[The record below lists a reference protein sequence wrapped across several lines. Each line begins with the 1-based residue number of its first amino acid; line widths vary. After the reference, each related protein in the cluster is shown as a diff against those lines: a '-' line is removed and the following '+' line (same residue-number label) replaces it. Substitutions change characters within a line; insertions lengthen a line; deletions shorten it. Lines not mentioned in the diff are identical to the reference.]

1 MSATQRHL
9 LRQSIALITAM
20 LPGDGGDDLVP
31 AILAD
36 QGPDELLG
44 LTATTAWLASALIK
58 QFEAIAP
65 GAAEAWLQSLAV
77 GLVE

>member
-1 MSATQRHL
+1 MMEHQRMRHGAT
-9 LRQSIALITAM
+9 ITAM
-20 LPGDGGDDLVP
+20 LPGDRGADLVP
-31 AILAD
+31 ALLAD

-44 LTATTAWLASALIK
+44 LTASTAWLASALIK

-77 GLVE
+77 GLAE

>member
-20 LPGDGGDDLVP
+20 LPGGGSDDLVP
-31 AILAD
+31 VLVAD

-44 LTATTAWLASALIK
+44 LTATTAWLASVLIK
-58 QFEAIAP
+58 QFEAIAR

-77 GLVE
+77 GLAE

>member
-1 MSATQRHL
+1 MVARRVAPHGQRHL
-9 LRQSIALITAM
+9 PLVRVRA
-20 LPGDGGDDLVP
+20 VP
-31 AILAD
+31 ALLAD

-77 GLVE
+77 GLAE